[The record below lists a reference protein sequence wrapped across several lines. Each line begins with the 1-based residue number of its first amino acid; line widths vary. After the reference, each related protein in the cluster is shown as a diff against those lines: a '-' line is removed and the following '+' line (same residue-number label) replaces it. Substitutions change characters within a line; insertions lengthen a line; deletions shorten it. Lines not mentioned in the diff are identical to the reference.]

1 MCYLEVKYFRNITV
15 KDSIFMTLY
24 ILQSYFTQFRSSD
37 PQNEKKKKLKK
48 VEQMILFL
56 ILQKEN

>member
-15 KDSIFMTLY
+15 KDTIFMTLY

-37 PQNEKKKKLKK
+37 PQNENKKLKK
-48 VEQMILFL
+48 VEQKILFL